1 MRGLERSV
9 RGGRSLLRLNR
20 DDRVQLEATREWK
33 ARSLNAESGAE
44 SRAES
49 RERLYEAFMS
59 HSGFAA
65 TVIPS

>member
-44 SRAES
+44 SR
-49 RERLYEAFMS
+49 ERLYEAFMS

>member
-33 ARSLNAESGAE
+33 ARSWNAESGAE
-44 SRAES
+44 PG
-49 RERLYEAFMS
+49 ERLYEAFMS